1 MNLLNLTQAKLS
13 LRLEYIPPKPAK
25 AVEGE
30 ITAMD
35 ETDLGAELGDEGF
48 EDELGNEEGGG
59 AEGVSDAVR

>member
-1 MNLLNLTQAKLS
+1 M
-13 LRLEYIPPKPAK
+13 EYVPPKPAK
-25 AVEGE
+25 GVEGE